1 MADKSYDEILTF
13 AIGNEVKA
21 RDFYLEVA
29 EKTRDTFLKDLFTDL
44 ANEEA
49 QHRAILENFQRS
61 ESSVIEFKDVPDY
74 HVSESVGEPDLST
87 NMKPAD
93 AFALAM
99 KKEQEAM
106 ELYTW
111 IADITADPRQKELLM
126 QLATMEKQHKAR
138 MESAFVNVGYPEIW

>member
-1 MADKSYDEILTF
+1 MAGKSYNDILTF

-21 RDFYLEVA
+21 REFYLEVA
-29 EKTRDTFLKDLFTDL
+29 EKTRDTFLKELFTEL
-44 ANEEA
+44 AEEEG
-49 QHRAILENFQRS
+49 QHRAVLENFQRS

-74 HVSESVGEPDLST
+74 HVSESVDEPHLST

-99 KKEQEAM
+99 KKEQQAM

-111 IADITADPRQKELLM
+111 MAGIATDVRQKELLT

-138 MESAFVNVGYPEIW
+138 MESAFVNVGYPEVW